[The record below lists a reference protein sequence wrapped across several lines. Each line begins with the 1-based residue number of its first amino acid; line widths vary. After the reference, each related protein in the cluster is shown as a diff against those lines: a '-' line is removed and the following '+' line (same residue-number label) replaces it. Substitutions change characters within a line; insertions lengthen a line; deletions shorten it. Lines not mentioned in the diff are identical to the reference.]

1 VTSSAS
7 PEPRG
12 GPYGPPFAAPSVIGW
27 TVEDDLVWHA
37 NQWCT
42 RWHIFVQLVSG
53 EVAEVVLY
61 DVFPTP

>member
-1 VTSSAS
+1 
-7 PEPRG
+7 
-12 GPYGPPFAAPSVIGW
+12 VIGW